1 LVCGSDESPKFSP
14 EEAPFHGIQVSA
26 PEPGHEDWYAN
37 VLVLD
42 RRKCL
47 LLTHS
52 ATLFSVFEPDVR
64 ARQLRS
70 TRELVSAL
78 VQRELQEEHLPA
90 HTFGDLGNEALVV
103 AKTADRSVLGC
114 MNDMAFLAEV
124 TVGQSGGLASL
135 DVRTLNRRL
144 RRNINS
150 SRDYRRPID
159 LVRET
164 LAP

>member
-1 LVCGSDESPKFSP
+1 MVLRCTKKLLDVLRPP
-14 EEAPFHGIQVSA
+14 QVSA
-26 PEPGHEDWYAN
+26 AETGEDDWYAN
-37 VLVLD
+37 LLVLD

-47 LLTHS
+47 LLTHA
-52 ATLFSVFEPDVR
+52 ATLFSVFEPDIRVG
-64 ARQLRS
+64 QLRS

-78 VQRELQEEHLPA
+78 VERELREEQLPPD
-90 HTFGDLGNEALVV
+90 TFGDLGSEALVV

-124 TVGQSGGLASL
+124 AVGQSGGLASL
-135 DVRTLNRRL
+135 DDRALNRRL

-150 SRDYRRPID
+150 ARDYRRPID
-159 LVRET
+159 LIRER